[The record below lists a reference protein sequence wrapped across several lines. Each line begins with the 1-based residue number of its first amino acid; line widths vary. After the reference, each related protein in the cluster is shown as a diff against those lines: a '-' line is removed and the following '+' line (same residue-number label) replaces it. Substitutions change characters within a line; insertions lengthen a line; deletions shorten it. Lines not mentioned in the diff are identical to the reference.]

1 MKLCDLSVA
10 VGRSSNRKIAGY
22 LSVCIAAVLRVAV
35 GWVFVAAVIVLLCC
49 SFDFPWIVDR

>member
-22 LSVCIAAVLRVAV
+22 LAVCIAAILRVAV
-35 GWVFVAAVIVLLCC
+35 GWFFVAADIVLLCC
-49 SFDFPWIVDR
+49 SCDFPWSVDR